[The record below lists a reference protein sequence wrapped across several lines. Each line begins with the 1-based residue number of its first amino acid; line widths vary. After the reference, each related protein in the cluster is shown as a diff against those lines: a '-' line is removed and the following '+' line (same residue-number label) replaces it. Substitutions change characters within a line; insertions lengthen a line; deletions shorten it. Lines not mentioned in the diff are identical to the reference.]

1 MKGSEGMGRG
11 TWKTGDGESE
21 ERNERKVKR
30 AEEKAVQKGIE
41 YDIEVDNN
49 AIAFAKIEHSL
60 IKKIDHFFP
69 EKKLVF
75 TLLSSLVLLLKK

>member
-30 AEEKAVQKGIE
+30 AEE
-41 YDIEVDNN
+41 
-49 AIAFAKIEHSL
+49 
-60 IKKIDHFFP
+60 
-69 EKKLVF
+69 EKKMMMKEKGRGKRKGNR
-75 TLLSSLVLLLKK
+75 LKGYPVSGKIIIRCMPSNTTAFPP

>member
-30 AEEKAVQKGIE
+30 AEEGKKDDDEGERKRKEKREQVKGISG
-41 YDIEVDNN
+41 IRQNHHPVH
-49 AIAFAKIEHSL
+49 A
-60 IKKIDHFFP
+60 
-69 EKKLVF
+69 
-75 TLLSSLVLLLKK
+75 